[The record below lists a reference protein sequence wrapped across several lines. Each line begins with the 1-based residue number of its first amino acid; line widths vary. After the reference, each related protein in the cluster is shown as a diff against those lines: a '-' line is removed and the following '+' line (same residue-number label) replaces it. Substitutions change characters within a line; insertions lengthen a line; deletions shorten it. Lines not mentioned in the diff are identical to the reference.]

1 MPTSESPISVKEL
14 GDLGY
19 RAPNLYTGDDSLLDS
34 CLHQVNSG
42 TMKEVD
48 ALRMLCQTGRMGTVT
63 PNRILN
69 MLSSKSA
76 AELDFGRAHCRHN
89 IRTVFDLNDPEDVM
103 RAARIR
109 KVTNSTNGDAT
120 MFWTFAPYV
129 FDHLRDRIK
138 ISSASAMRN
147 TLNWAADGSLDYTSS
162 AVSLPGLEHL
172 KEVPPFDL
180 APDPKHVSH
189 RYAAQEAPRLA
200 DLLLERSMK
209 GGDKGFEAP
218 EDPSRIATLV
228 NRVIDQRA
236 GVDEVELMTVL
247 GNEFWRHE
255 FNDYYATYKMDRFD
269 AKTERVLGQWKVDE
283 KSRSFLCA
291 TVDEVERAQDPRVM
305 KGLVALQAMQD
316 WSERERV
323 AIAEG
328 FIPSTGK
335 ELEDATN
342 WSKHY
347 AGKPKGWEPLVD
359 GIYSP
364 TGKTLTNGKRWSGGE
379 GGGRYCNIGEK
390 TNDWN
395 APYVQVWNN
404 SGFTQL
410 PGWRFKVKDGVRQ
423 S

>member
-1 MPTSESPISVKEL
+1 MATSESSIAAEEL
-14 GDLGY
+14 SDLSY
-19 RAPNLYTGDDSLLDS
+19 YAPTLYNGDDSLLNA
-34 CLHQVNSG
+34 CIHQVNSG
-42 TMKEVD
+42 KMKEVD
-48 ALRMLCQTGRMGTVT
+48 ALRVLCGAGEMYANTID
-63 PNRILN
+63 RILR

-76 AELDFGRAHCRHN
+76 AELAFGRDHCRHN
-89 IRTVFDLNDPEDVM
+89 VHTVFDLKDPEDSA

-109 KVTNSTNGDAT
+109 RVTNSTNGDSS

-129 FDHLRDRIK
+129 YDHFRARIK
-138 ISSASAMRN
+138 IPAASAMRK
-147 TLNWAADGSLDYTSS
+147 TLTWAAGGSPDRTSS

-172 KEVPPFDL
+172 REVRPFDL
-180 APDPKHVSH
+180 DPDPKHVSH
-189 RYAAQEAPRLA
+189 RYAAQEAPNLA
-200 DLLLERSMK
+200 DLLFERSLK
-209 GGDKGFEAP
+209 SRDKVFEAP
-218 EDPSRIATLV
+218 EDPNRIATLV
-228 NRVIDQRA
+228 KRVIDQRA
-236 GVDEVELMTVL
+236 EVDEDELITVF

-255 FNDYYATYKMDRFD
+255 FNTLYTIYKMDRFD
-269 AKTERVLGQWKVDE
+269 ARTDRESGRWTVDETSRSFFHAKVDE
-283 KSRSFLCA
+283 IEKA
-291 TVDEVERAQDPRVM
+291 KDPHV
-305 KGLVALQAMQD
+305 LQALEALRAMQA

-328 FIPSTGK
+328 FMPSTGK

-364 TGKTLTNGKRWSGGE
+364 TGKTMVNGRRWSGGE

-390 TNDWN
+390 EGDWK

-410 PGWRFKVKDGVRQ
+410 TGWRFKVKDGTRA
-423 S
+423 